1 MLELSFPFLFL
12 MKVVFFPVD
21 ITEIW
26 EEELPEEKDA
36 GIADEEVDEEDDEQ
50 DEDDHLSDENA
61 VEGPEEDPCR
71 QFSVCVLYVVEVR
84 AYK

>member
-1 MLELSFPFLFL
+1 M
-12 MKVVFFPVD
+12 FFPVD

-26 EEELPEEKDA
+26 VEEHPEEKDA

-61 VEGPEEDPCR
+61 VEGPEDPCR

-84 AYK
+84 TS

>member
-1 MLELSFPFLFL
+1 M
-12 MKVVFFPVD
+12 FFPVD

-36 GIADEEVDEEDDEQ
+36 GIADEDEENDEQ
-50 DEDDHLSDENA
+50 DEDNEDDHLSDENA

-71 QFSVCVLYVVEVR
+71 QFSVCVLYVMEVR
-84 AYK
+84 TS